1 MRFDIVPT
9 VSVNNIPFGA
19 SREEVRNALGEY
31 EEFKKDEDDKVTT
44 DDFDFCHVFYDDENR
59 FEAIEIFE
67 ENTVY
72 INGRLVYPAKPSEL
86 CKLAD
91 DFEED
96 YGTNI
101 SLSLS
106 MGTDAPDED
115 EDEEDEEIAESVV
128 FAKKGYYDEFLS
140 D

>member
-1 MRFDIVPT
+1 MRFDIVPA

-19 SREEVRNALGEY
+19 SREEVRNALGKY

-59 FEAIEIFE
+59 FAAIEIFE

-128 FAKKGYYDEFLS
+128 FAKKGYYDEFLL

>member
-1 MRFDIVPT
+1 MRFDIIPT
-9 VSVNNIPFGA
+9 ISVNNIPFGA
-19 SREEVRNALGEY
+19 SREEVRAALGEY
-31 EEFKKDEDDKVTT
+31 EEFKKDEDDEVTT
-44 DDFDFCHVFYDDENR
+44 DDFDYCHVFYDEDNR

-72 INGRLVYPAKPSEL
+72 INDKQIYPAKPSEL
-86 CKLAD
+86 SKLAD
-91 DFEED
+91 DFEEEC
-96 YGTNI
+96 GTNI

-128 FAKKGYYDEFLS
+128 FAKKEYYDEFFE
-140 D
+140 

>member
-1 MRFDIVPT
+1 MRFDIIPT

-19 SREEVRNALGEY
+19 SREEVRAALGEY
-31 EEFKKDEDDKVTT
+31 EEFKKDEDDEVTT
-44 DDFDFCHVFYDDENR
+44 DDFDFCHVFYDEDNR

-67 ENTVY
+67 QNTVY
-72 INGRLVYPAKPSEL
+72 INDKQIYPAKPSEL
-86 CKLAD
+86 RKLAD
-91 DFEED
+91 DFEEEC
-96 YGTNI
+96 GTNI

-128 FAKKGYYDEFLS
+128 FGKKGYYDEFIQ
-140 D
+140 

>member
-1 MRFDIVPT
+1 MRFDIIPT

-19 SREEVRNALGEY
+19 SREDVRAALGEY
-31 EEFKKDEDDKVTT
+31 EEFKKDEDDEVTT
-44 DDFDFCHVFYDDENR
+44 DDFDFCHVFYDEDNR

-72 INGRLVYPAKPSEL
+72 INDKQIYPAKPSEL
-86 CKLAD
+86 RKLAD
-91 DFEED
+91 DFEEEC
-96 YGTNI
+96 GTNI

-128 FAKKGYYDEFLS
+128 FGKKGYYDEFIQ
-140 D
+140 

>member
-1 MRFDIVPT
+1 MRFDIVPA

-96 YGTNI
+96 YDNGIIEEI
-101 SLSLS
+101 SLFNSL
-106 MGTDAPDED
+106 
-115 EDEEDEEIAESVV
+115 DEED
-128 FAKKGYYDEFLS
+128 
-140 D
+140 

>member
-1 MRFDIVPT
+1 MRFDIIPT

-19 SREEVRNALGEY
+19 SREEVRAALGEY
-31 EEFKKDEDDKVTT
+31 EEFKKDKDDEVTT
-44 DDFDFCHVFYDDENR
+44 DDFDFCHVFYDEDNR

-72 INGRLVYPAKPSEL
+72 INDKQIYPAKPSEL
-86 CKLAD
+86 RKLAD
-91 DFEED
+91 DFEEEC
-96 YGTNI
+96 GTNI

-128 FAKKGYYDEFLS
+128 FGKKGYYDEFIQ
-140 D
+140 